1 MNKGLRW
8 VQPRSGNFLSG
19 PGRSI
24 EVLEIREKIH
34 FTAEAMAQ
42 GSQLI

>member
-8 VQPRSGNFLSG
+8 VQPRSKIFLSG

-34 FTAEAMAQ
+34 FTAEAVAL
-42 GSQLI
+42 GSQLM